1 MVECAPIYSNY
12 AYGGR
17 SRQGP
22 VRVAIQVKNLGSR
35 APGSA
40 AFIFVFIT
48 VALDMMAV
56 GIIVPVLPRLIASL
70 QQGGVAGAS
79 GYVGLFAAIWA
90 LMQFIFSP
98 IIGAASDRF
107 GRRPVILLSNF
118 GLGLDYILMAVSPS
132 LAWLFVG
139 RMISGITSASYPT
152 AGAYIADV
160 TPPQERAG
168 KFGMLGAAF
177 GLGFIVGPAVGGM
190 LGSIDLRLPFWVA
203 AGLSLTNAAYGFFI
217 LPESLPPE
225 RRKPFSLRAAN
236 ILGAF
241 RLLRSHPELLGMAA
255 ALFFMGLAHESLP
268 STFVLYAGE
277 RFGWRELHVG
287 LVLTLIGV
295 ASVVVSMLLVKPLV
309 RRLGERRAALMGLL
323 CGLAGFLWFGLSST
337 GIVFLFGIALL
348 ALMGVANPAFQA
360 LMSHRIDPMEQGQ
373 LQGALGSIRA
383 ITGMLGPLIFTQVF
397 AASVSTNRPHWLGA
411 AFLLSALLIATAL
424 VIGLRRLPHATTSSA
439 SVPADRP

>member
-1 MVECAPIYSNY
+1 
-12 AYGGR
+12 
-17 SRQGP
+17 
-22 VRVAIQVKNLGSR
+22 VKNIGSR

-56 GIIVPVLPRLIASL
+56 GIIAPVLPKLIIDFKH
-70 QQGGVAGAS
+70 GDVAKAA
-79 GYVGLFAAIWA
+79 GYVGLFATIWA
-90 LMQFIFSP
+90 AMQFIFSP

-118 GLGLDYILMAVSPS
+118 GLGLDYILMAVAPS
-132 LAWLFVG
+132 LSWLFIG
-139 RMISGITSASYPT
+139 RVISGITSASYPT

-160 TPPQERAG
+160 TPPTERAA

-177 GLGFIVGPAVGGM
+177 GLGFIVGPAVGGL

-203 AGLSLTNAAYGFFI
+203 AGLSLANAAYGFFI

-225 RRKPFSLRAAN
+225 RRKAFSLRAAN

-268 STFVLYAGE
+268 NTFVLYADQRYGWGE
-277 RFGWRELHVG
+277 SQVG
-287 LVLTLIGV
+287 LVLALIGV

-309 RRLGERRAALMGLL
+309 QRLGERRAALAGLI
-323 CGLAGFLWFGLSST
+323 CGVIGFLWFALAPSGILFLI
-337 GIVFLFGIALL
+337 GIVLL

-360 LMSHRIDPMEQGQ
+360 LMSQRIDPMEQGQ
-373 LQGALGSIRA
+373 LQGALGSVRA
-383 ITGMLGPLIFTQVF
+383 VTGMLGPIIFTQVF
-397 AASVSTNRPHWLGA
+397 AASVKNGSSHLLGA
-411 AFLLSALLIATAL
+411 AFILSAGLLIAALLIG
-424 VIGLRRLPHATTSSA
+424 VRRLPHG
-439 SVPADRP
+439 PGRG

>member
-1 MVECAPIYSNY
+1 
-12 AYGGR
+12 
-17 SRQGP
+17 
-22 VRVAIQVKNLGSR
+22 VKNIGSR

-56 GIIVPVLPRLIASL
+56 GIIAPVLPKLIIDF
-70 QQGGVAGAS
+70 QHGDVARAA
-79 GYVGLFAAIWA
+79 GYVGLFATIWA
-90 LMQFIFSP
+90 AMQFIFAP
-98 IIGAASDRF
+98 IIGAASDRL

-118 GLGLDYILMAVSPS
+118 GLGLDYILMAVAPS

-139 RMISGITSASYPT
+139 RVISGITSASYPT

-160 TPPQERAG
+160 TPPAERAA

-177 GLGFIVGPAVGGM
+177 GLGFIVGPAVGGL

-203 AGLSLTNAAYGFFI
+203 AGLSLANAAYGYFI

-225 RRKPFSLRAAN
+225 RRKAFSMRTAN

-255 ALFFMGLAHESLP
+255 ALFVMGLAHESLP
-268 STFVLYAGE
+268 NTFVLYADQ
-277 RFGWRELHVG
+277 RYGWNESHVG
-287 LVLTLIGV
+287 LVLALIGV

-309 RRLGERRAALMGLL
+309 RRLGERRAALAGLL
-323 CGLAGFLWFGLSST
+323 CGVAGFLCFALAPT
-337 GIVFLFGIALL
+337 GATFLLGIAFL
-348 ALMGVANPAFQA
+348 ALLGVANPAFQA

-373 LQGALGSIRA
+373 MQGALGSIRA
-383 ITGMLGPLIFTQVF
+383 VTGMLGPIIFTQVF
-397 AASVSTNRPHWLGA
+397 AASVSTSNQTLLGA
-411 AFLLSALLIATAL
+411 PFLLSAGLRAAALL
-424 VIGLRRLPHATTSSA
+424 IGLRVLPRGGTRL
-439 SVPADRP
+439 

>member
-1 MVECAPIYSNY
+1 
-12 AYGGR
+12 
-17 SRQGP
+17 
-22 VRVAIQVKNLGSR
+22 VKNPGSR

-56 GIIVPVLPRLIASL
+56 GIIAPVLPKLIIDF
-70 QQGGVAGAS
+70 QQGDVERAAT
-79 GYVGLFAAIWA
+79 YVGLFATIWA
-90 LMQFIFSP
+90 AMQFIFSP

-139 RMISGITSASYPT
+139 RVISGITSASYPT

-160 TPPQERAG
+160 TSPQERAG

-177 GLGFIVGPAVGGM
+177 GLGFIVGPAIGGL

-203 AGLSLTNAAYGFFI
+203 AGLSLANAAYGYFV

-225 RRKPFSLRAAN
+225 RRKAFSLRAAN
-236 ILGAF
+236 ILGAY

-255 ALFFMGLAHESLP
+255 ALFVMGLAHESLP
-268 STFVLYAGE
+268 NTFVLYGTQ
-277 RFGWRELHVG
+277 RYGWDEWRVG
-287 LVLTLIGV
+287 LVLALIGV

-309 RRLGERRAALMGLL
+309 RRLGERRAALTGLL
-323 CGLAGFLWFGLSST
+323 CGVAGFLWFGLATT
-337 GIVFLFGIALL
+337 GNSFLFGIALI
-348 ALMGVANPAFQA
+348 ALLGVANPAFQA
-360 LMSHRIDPMEQGQ
+360 LMSHRIDAMEQGQ

-383 ITGMLGPLIFTQVF
+383 VTGMLGPIVFTQVF
-397 AASVSTNRPHWLGA
+397 AASVGSGQSSLLGA
-411 AFLLSALLIATAL
+411 AFLLSAGLIAAAL
-424 VIGLRRLPHATTSSA
+424 LIGLRQLPRGTTSSA
-439 SVPADRP
+439 SMPVDKR